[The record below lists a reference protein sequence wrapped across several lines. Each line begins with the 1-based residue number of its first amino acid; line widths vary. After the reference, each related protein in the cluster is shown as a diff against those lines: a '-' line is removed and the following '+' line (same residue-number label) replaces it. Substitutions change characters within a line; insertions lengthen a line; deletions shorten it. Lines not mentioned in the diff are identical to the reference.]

1 VEAFVESGMTFGPYS
16 DDEFFYIEKSKMLKK
31 CQGIKTVEFIFHP
44 KKSLL
49 YFVEA
54 KSSSPKDAE
63 DFAREIAR
71 KFTDSLQLFISG
83 ILKIKVGDDE
93 IGENIKKLDY
103 QKVKFRFFL
112 IIQGHE
118 ELWLPPLRTEI
129 EKNMRGFQTIWH
141 SEVVVMNDSIAKEQG
156 MIS

>member
-1 VEAFVESGMTFGPYS
+1 MEAFVESGMTFGPYS

-63 DFAREIAR
+63 DFAREIA
-71 KFTDSLQLFISG
+71 
-83 ILKIKVGDDE
+83 
-93 IGENIKKLDY
+93 
-103 QKVKFRFFL
+103 
-112 IIQGHE
+112 
-118 ELWLPPLRTEI
+118 
-129 EKNMRGFQTIWH
+129 
-141 SEVVVMNDSIAKEQG
+141 
-156 MIS
+156 